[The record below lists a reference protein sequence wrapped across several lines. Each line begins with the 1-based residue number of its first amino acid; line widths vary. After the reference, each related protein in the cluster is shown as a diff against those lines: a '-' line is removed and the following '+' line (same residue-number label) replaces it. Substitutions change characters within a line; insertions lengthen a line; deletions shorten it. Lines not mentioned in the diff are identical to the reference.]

1 MKLEHKIGINL
12 TNLPYSLII
21 VFLCILVALFQVL
34 IPLFT
39 DISYIE
45 FINLFGLS
53 RYALLVQHNIWTI
66 VTYMFLHGDFG
77 HLLFNMIA
85 LFFLGPELE
94 RRIGGKLFLI
104 VYFVSGILSG
114 VGHIL
119 FISNPMI
126 PVIGASGAI
135 FGVLACL
142 AIIAPR
148 MTIYIYFFPIKMIHA
163 LLFFIVI
170 NLIMLPLGT
179 VGGVAYFAHLIGL
192 IVGSIFGVI
201 LNKKA
206 YGPGR
211 I

>member
-39 DISYIE
+39 DINIE

-53 RYALLVQHNIWTI
+53 RYVLFVQHNIWTI
-66 VTYMFLHGDFG
+66 VTYMFLHGNFG
-77 HLLFNMIA
+77 HLFFNMIA

-94 RRIGGKLFLI
+94 RRIGRKLFLI

-148 MTIYIYFFPIKMIHA
+148 MTIYIYFFPIKMIYA
-163 LLFFIVI
+163 LLFFILI
-170 NLIMLPLGT
+170 NLIMLPLDT
-179 VGGVAYFAHLIGL
+179 DVAYFAHLIGL

>member
-12 TNLPYSLII
+12 INLPYSLII
-21 VFLCILVALFQVL
+21 VFLCIFVALFQVL

-39 DISYIE
+39 DINIE

-53 RYALLVQHNIWTI
+53 RYILFVQHNIWTI
-66 VTYMFLHGDFG
+66 VTYMFLHGNFG
-77 HLLFNMIA
+77 HLFFNMIA

-148 MTIYIYFFPIKMIHA
+148 MTIYIYFFPIKMIYA
-163 LLFFIVI
+163 LLFFILI
-170 NLIMLPLGT
+170 NLIMLPLDT
-179 VGGVAYFAHLIGL
+179 NVAYFAHLIGL